1 MYTIV
6 IKTSTYDDLQRIL
19 EIATR
24 YNLEYSLAGNQLY
37 LFINDSQTLI
47 DVSIALKDDKP

>member
-6 IKTSTYDDLQRIL
+6 IKTSTHDDLQRIL
-19 EIATR
+19 DIATR